1 MVQAP
6 PTTKHGAALESD
18 FVSTIGLHC
27 EYMKTL
33 GERIRELREQKDI
46 SLREL
51 AKKLDLSAAFL
62 SDVELGRRFP
72 SDDVLAKIAKQL
84 DQSVKELEA
93 FDTRPP
99 MEALK
104 RLTSSN
110 PLMGVALRRVVEKNV
125 SASELIALL
134 KKVEKRK

>member
-1 MVQAP
+1 
-6 PTTKHGAALESD
+6 
-18 FVSTIGLHC
+18 
-27 EYMKTL
+27 MKTL
-33 GERIRELREQKDI
+33 GERIRELREEKDF

-72 SDDVLAKIAKQL
+72 SEDVLAKIARRL
-84 DQSVKELEA
+84 DQSVEELKA

-99 MEALK
+99 MEELK

-125 SASELIALL
+125 SASELIEML
-134 KKVEKRK
+134 KKMKSSVRLIHNISAYFAIIDNQIVCVVSIET

>member
-1 MVQAP
+1 
-6 PTTKHGAALESD
+6 
-18 FVSTIGLHC
+18 
-27 EYMKTL
+27 MKTL
-33 GERIRELREQKDI
+33 GERIREIRQQKDL

-51 AKKLDLSAAFL
+51 AKKLALSPAFL

-72 SDDVLAKIAKQL
+72 SDDVLAKIAKHL
-84 DQSVKELEA
+84 DQSVEELKA

-110 PLMGVALRRVVEKNV
+110 PLMGVALRRVVEKKV
-125 SASELIALL
+125 SASDLIELL
-134 KKVEKRK
+134 KKVERKK

>member
-1 MVQAP
+1 MRR
-6 PTTKHGAALESD
+6 TTELGSD
-18 FVSTIGLHC
+18 FVRRISLHC
-27 EYMKTL
+27 KSMKTL
-33 GERIRELREQKDI
+33 GDRIRELREQKDL

-72 SDDVLAKIAKQL
+72 SDDVLAKIAKLL
-84 DQSVKELEA
+84 DQSVEELKS

-104 RLTSSN
+104 RLASSN

-125 SASELIALL
+125 SASDLIELL
-134 KKVEKRK
+134 KKVEKKK